1 MALSN
6 RKESLTYKLNELLL
20 NTRVPGIGLTILDN
34 QTTSTLSLGQ
44 AQRGK
49 GNVTE
54 DTLFHA
60 CSISKFATSMLV
72 LKLCHQGLLSLDHPV
87 QDYLRSWSLKSGDG
101 HVTLRHLLSH
111 QGGIE
116 DPEGSFGIHP
126 GRPDMAK
133 ILNGET
139 PACPARIEAV
149 KPPNQE
155 FTYSD
160 AGYCIVQQVVED
172 VLDTPFESA
181 IDEHLFRPL
190 GMKRSMYE
198 PTFPMT
204 SGHEP
209 DGSVMK
215 DRIPHYPY
223 AAAAGLWSTPSDL
236 MKLVK
241 ELFHSLNGEGILFS
255 KEYAMDMVSPQGAAS
270 WAGLGVFLDGEGS
283 STEISSLGWGEGFQ
297 SMMVAEPLEGKAW
310 VVMTNG
316 NTGIHQMKGLIGDV
330 YRLLT
335 T

>member
-1 MALSN
+1 MTT
-6 RKESLTYKLNELLL
+6 LTNKIMNLMKTYH
-20 NTRVPGIGLTILDN
+20 VPGLGLVILNN
-34 QTTSTLSLGQ
+34 QTTSTISLGL
-44 AQRGK
+44 AQKGK

-60 CSISKFATSMLV
+60 CSMSKFATSMLV

-87 QDYLRSWSLKSGDG
+87 QDYLRSWSLQSEHGPI
-101 HVTLRHLLSH
+101 TLRHLLSH

-116 DPEGSFGIHP
+116 DPEESFGVHP
-126 GRPDMAK
+126 GRPDMVQ
-133 ILNGET
+133 IINGET
-139 PACPARIEAV
+139 PACPTRIEAV

-172 VLDTPFESA
+172 VLDIPFETA
-181 IDEHLFRPL
+181 IDKHLFHPL
-190 GMKRSMYE
+190 EMNRSMYE
-198 PTFPMT
+198 PTSPMT
-204 SGHEP
+204 SGHDP
-209 DGSVMK
+209 DGTVMK

-241 ELFHSLNGEGILFS
+241 ELFRSLNGEGILFS
-255 KEYAMDMVSPQGAAS
+255 KEYAMDMISPQGAAS

-310 VVMTNG
+310 VIMTNG

-330 YRLLT
+330 YRILT

>member
-1 MALSN
+1 MIT
-6 RKESLTYKLNELLL
+6 LTNEITNLMK
-20 NTRVPGIGLTILDN
+20 TYYVPGMGLAIFNN
-34 QTTSTLSLGQ
+34 QTPSTLSLGQ

-49 GNVTE
+49 ESITE

-72 LKLCHQGLLSLDHPV
+72 LKMCHQELISLEHPV
-87 QDYLRSWSLKSGDG
+87 QDYLRSWSLKSGYG
-101 HVTLRHLLSH
+101 PVTLRHLLSH

-126 GRPDMAK
+126 GSHDTAK

-149 KPPNQE
+149 KPSNQE

-160 AGYCIVQQVVED
+160 AGYCIVQQLVED
-172 VLDTPFESA
+172 VLDIPFETA
-181 IDEHLFRPL
+181 IEEHLFRPL

-270 WAGLGVFLDGEGS
+270 WAGLGVFLDGGGS

-310 VVMTNG
+310 VIMTNG

>member
-1 MALSN
+1 MTM
-6 RKESLTYKLNELLL
+6 LTDKITNLMKTYQ
-20 NTRVPGIGLTILDN
+20 VPGLGLAIFDN
-34 QTTSTLSLGQ
+34 QTTSTISLGQ
-44 AQRGK
+44 PQRDK

-60 CSISKFATSMLV
+60 CSISKFATTMLI
-72 LKLCHQGLLSLDHPV
+72 LNLCHQGLLSLDHPV
-87 QDYLRSWSLKSGDG
+87 QDDLKSWSLKSGYG
-101 HVTLRHLLSH
+101 PVILRHLLSH

-116 DPEGSFGIHP
+116 DPEDSFGVHP
-126 GRPDMAK
+126 GRPDMAQ

-139 PACPARIEAV
+139 PACNTRIKAV
-149 KPPNQE
+149 KPPNQT

-190 GMKRSMYE
+190 GMNRSTYR
-198 PTFPMT
+198 PTSPMT
-204 SGHEP
+204 FGHEP
-209 DGSVMK
+209 DGSIMK
-215 DRIPHYPY
+215 HGVPHYPY
-223 AAAAGLWSTPSDL
+223 AAASGLWSTPSDL
-236 MKLVK
+236 MNLVK
-241 ELFHSLNGEGILFS
+241 ELIRSLSGEGILFS
-255 KEYAMDMVSPQGAAS
+255 KEQALEMISPHGAAI

-310 VVMTNG
+310 VIMTNG

>member
-1 MALSN
+1 M
-6 RKESLTYKLNELLL
+6 KTILTKLMNSYH
-20 NTRVPGIGLTILDN
+20 VPGMGIAYVDN
-34 QTTSTLSLGQ
+34 NNASIISLGL
-44 AQRGK
+44 AKVEEK
-49 GNVTE
+49 GVVQ

-60 CSISKFATSMLV
+60 CSISKFVTAMFIV
-72 LKLCHQGLLSLDHPV
+72 KLCDKGLLSLDHPV
-87 QDYLRSWSLKSGDG
+87 ENYLCSWSLQENGNG
-101 HVTLRHLLSH
+101 PVTLRHLLSH

-126 GRPDMAK
+126 GRPDMAQ

-139 PACPARIEAV
+139 LACPARIEAV

-155 FTYSD
+155 FIYSD

-172 VLDTPFESA
+172 VLDIPFETA
-181 IDEHLFRPL
+181 IEEHLFRPL

-209 DGSVMK
+209 GGSVMK

-223 AAAAGLWSTPSDL
+223 AASAGLWSTPSDL

-241 ELFHSLNGEGILFS
+241 ELFRSLNGEGILFS
-255 KEYAMDMVSPQGAAS
+255 KEYAMDMISPQGAAS
-270 WAGLGVFLDGEGS
+270 WAGLGVFVDGEGNS
-283 STEISSLGWGEGFQ
+283 KEISSLGWGEGFQ

-310 VVMTNG
+310 IIMTNG